1 MTVFRNE
8 GRWESSNV
16 EFADG
21 IVRRYDKLNRTL
33 AMHYIDYGLGVVEAG
48 VVRESAEG
56 TAFDLAERYG
66 DLAGRGMLGGDEIS
80 ERFYEIRSPARLTAT
95 SPFIRRLPAA
105 TSTNS

>member
-33 AMHYIDYGLGVVEAG
+33 AMHYIDYGLGVVDAG
-48 VVRESAEG
+48 VVRECAEG

-66 DLAGRGMLGGDEIS
+66 GLAGRGQLAGHA
-80 ERFYEIRSPARLTAT
+80 IREALYQIGSPAA
-95 SPFIRRLPAA
+95 PAQVAQVIRRSSVG
-105 TSTNS
+105 TS